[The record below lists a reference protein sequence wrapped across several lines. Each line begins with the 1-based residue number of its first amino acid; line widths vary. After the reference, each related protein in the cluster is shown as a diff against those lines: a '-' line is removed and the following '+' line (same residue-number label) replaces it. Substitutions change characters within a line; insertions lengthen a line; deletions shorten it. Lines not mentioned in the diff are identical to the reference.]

1 MRENRPPLKGLWH
14 AFDEAAFGH
23 DRTLNL
29 RESLPSAADARARA
43 ESWLRMRQVMKSGEV
58 LVITGRG
65 NQSPNGI
72 GVVREAVLAL
82 MPSLRRRGVVKSWRE
97 HTPGSIV
104 VTLAPVADLLSAPKR
119 NRERD
124 ADDKDQWSSSV
135 PVSLAALEPE
145 TLALLRRLAV
155 ETIESLGVR
164 RAEGFVE
171 QEMQAIFAKLS
182 VTLPVSGDREGTL
195 RRAISSAIEDIESSH

>member
-1 MRENRPPLKGLWH
+1 MRQGRPALKGLWH
-14 AFDEAAFGH
+14 AFDEAAFGQ

-29 RESLPSAADARARA
+29 RESLPSAADARTRA

-104 VTLAPVADLLSAPKR
+104 VTLAPVASLLGAPKR
-119 NRERD
+119 NRERGS
-124 ADDKDQWSSSV
+124 ADSERSETSI
-135 PVSLAALEPE
+135 PASLAALEPE
-145 TLALLRRLAV
+145 TLELLHRLAV
-155 ETIESLGVR
+155 RTIESLGVTNT
-164 RAEGFVE
+164 ESFVE
-171 QEMQAIFAKLS
+171 DEMQAIFAKLS
-182 VTLPVSGDREGTL
+182 VTLPVSADREGTL
-195 RRAISSAIEDIESSH
+195 RRAISSAIEDLEGSH